1 LTHCRYASWREA
13 RRDLTINPGGA
24 GDLAVAAR
32 LLRAEWGMGYTYGL
46 AAIAAAVTL
55 TFILSPKD
63 GVERAFA
70 RNWLALIGVTMGIM
84 VLFIVGVILII
95 G

>member
-1 LTHCRYASWREA
+1 
-13 RRDLTINPGGA
+13 
-24 GDLAVAAR
+24 
-32 LLRAEWGMGYTYGL
+32 MGFTYGL

-55 TFILSPKD
+55 TFVLRPKD

-70 RNWLALIGVTMGIM
+70 RNWLALIGVTMSIM
-84 VLFIVGVILII
+84 LLFIVGIILII